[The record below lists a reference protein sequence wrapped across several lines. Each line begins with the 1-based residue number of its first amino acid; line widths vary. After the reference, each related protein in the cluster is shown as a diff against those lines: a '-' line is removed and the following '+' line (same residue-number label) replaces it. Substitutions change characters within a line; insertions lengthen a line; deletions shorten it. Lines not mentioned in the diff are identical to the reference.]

1 MNTATNT
8 NTQLNRSLSLPLVIL
23 YGLGVT
29 VGAGIYVL
37 IGATVGKAG
46 IYAPL
51 AFILAAIVMAFSAA
65 SMAELSARFP
75 VSAGEAAYVKE
86 GFQRSWLSLLTGLLV
101 ITSGLVSAATV
112 SIGSVGY
119 IQHILNIPQVWII
132 FLVVFTMGTIAI
144 WGIQESV
151 IFAAVFTI
159 IEVGAL
165 LAIVFFAIWQQP
177 ELVYEVPKII
187 PAASDFTALAAISG
201 AGLLAFFAFIG
212 FEDIVNLAE
221 EAKEP
226 RKTIPLAIFATLIG
240 ATSIYVMVAAVAVLA
255 VPLDQLSASKAP
267 VGLLFERIMGSSPLV
282 ITLIAIVAT
291 LNGVIIQMIMV
302 SRVIYGLSRQGSIPS
317 FLGKVYPYTQTPVI
331 ATLLVM
337 FVILIL
343 ALLFPIEL
351 LAELT
356 SSVALCIFVLINLSL
371 CLIKLRESPTEPTK
385 GLRVGLWVPI
395 LGAFLSTCFL
405 LASWLLS

>member
-1 MNTATNT
+1 MNTKH
-8 NTQLNRSLSLPLVIL
+8 QLKRNLSLPLVVL

-37 IGATVGKAG
+37 IGATVGQAG

-65 SMAELSARFP
+65 SMAELSSRFP
-75 VSAGEAAYVKE
+75 VSAGEAAYVRE

-112 SIGSVGY
+112 SIGSAGY
-119 IQHILNIPQVWII
+119 IHYLLAIPEAWII
-132 FLVVFTMGTIAI
+132 TLVVITMGAIAI
-144 WGIQESV
+144 WGIKESV
-151 IFAAVFTI
+151 TFAAVFTF

-165 LAIVFFAIWQQP
+165 LAIVFLALWQQP
-177 ELVYEVPKII
+177 EIVNDVPKIF
-187 PAASDFTALAAISG
+187 PAIGDFSALAAISS

-221 EAKEP
+221 EAKQP
-226 RKTIPLAIFATLIG
+226 RRTIPLAILVTLIG
-240 ATSIYVMVAAVAVLA
+240 ATVVYVMVATVAVLT
-255 VPLDQLSASKAP
+255 VPLDELSASKAP

-302 SRVIYGLSRQGSIPS
+302 SRVIYGLSRQGSIPVFFGS
-317 FLGKVYPYTQTPVI
+317 VNAYTQTPVI

-337 FVILIL
+337 LVILLL
-343 ALLFPIEL
+343 ALVFPIGL

-356 SSVALCIFVLINLSL
+356 STVALCIFILINLSL
-371 CLIKLRESPTEPTK
+371 CLIKLRDDSVPDE
-385 GLRVGLWVPI
+385 GLRVGLWVPV
-395 LGAFLSTCFL
+395 LGAFLSAAFL
-405 LASWLLS
+405 LASWWLG